1 MSTPHEPNLM
11 HSTPVVTSPHVQHS
25 TPGITSRHEAET
37 PRLVH
42 RRVRRRLSNAQDEQW
57 QRPFASSPA
66 RARLNVTIDMETE
79 ELSDIQEDM
88 IDSPAGSTYEPSQE
102 SLLAANTTSSTVN
115 ETVVSPV
122 GENFIVSREQ
132 LWSLLEKCPKCGG
145 CCMVDVCQHVGA
157 YLSVVR
163 SCYSCNVEE
172 RWNSHAKC
180 GQLAQCNLLLS
191 AALHFCGAP
200 VRKTLRIFSAIGVQV
215 PSEDTYLAHL
225 SGILQP
231 TTWMVWQQQQADLF
245 SRLRHLGGALC
256 LTGDMRADSPGH
268 CAKYG
273 TYTII
278 ETRVKKIIH
287 FELVQVSR

>member
-1 MSTPHEPNLM
+1 MPHEPHLQQT
-11 HSTPVVTSPHVQHS
+11 TPVVTSPHVQHS
-25 TPGITSRHEAET
+25 TPVLNSRHEADT
-37 PRLVH
+37 PRLLP
-42 RRVRRRLSNAQDEQW
+42 RRVRRRLSNVQDEDE

-66 RARLNVTIDMETE
+66 RARLNVIMDMETE

-88 IDSPAGSTYEPSQE
+88 SDSPAGSTYEPTQE
-102 SLLAANTTSSTVN
+102 SFLAANTTTSTAN
-115 ETVVSPV
+115 ETVVLPV
-122 GENFIVSREQ
+122 GENFLVSREQ

-163 SCYSCNVEE
+163 SCYPCSVEE
-172 RWNSHAKC
+172 RWNSHAKF

-225 SGILQP
+225 CGILQP
-231 TTWMVWQQQQADLF
+231 TTWMVWQQQQAELF
-245 SRLRHLGGALC
+245 SRLRQLGGDLC

-278 ETRVKKIIH
+278 ETRLKKIIH